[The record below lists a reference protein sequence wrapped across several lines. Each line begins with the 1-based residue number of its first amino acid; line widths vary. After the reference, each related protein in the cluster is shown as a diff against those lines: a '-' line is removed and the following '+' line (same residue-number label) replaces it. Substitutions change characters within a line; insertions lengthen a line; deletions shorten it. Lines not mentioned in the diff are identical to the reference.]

1 MRISDWSSDVCSSDL
16 DRRDDA
22 RGVDLERQMAA
33 VGLHPAALRRAL
45 RILDEDAA
53 LRAFHEAD
61 EGDDDDRA
69 ANDGEDRAAAHRAFA
84 DLREHLREA
93 ARQLGENARHDD
105 QRNAV
110 RSEEHTSELQSIMR
124 IAYAG

>member
-1 MRISDWSSDVCSSDL
+1 
-16 DRRDDA
+16 
-22 RGVDLERQMAA
+22 MAA

-45 RILDEDAA
+45 RILDENAA
-53 LRAFHEAD
+53 LRASHEAD

-93 ARQLGENARHDD
+93 ARQLGEAARDRKSVGSGKSVSVRVDHGGR
-105 QRNAV
+105 RNIKEKKTIS
-110 RSEEHTSELQSIMR
+110 RSAKRERKTPR
-124 IAYAG
+124 

>member
-1 MRISDWSSDVCSSDL
+1 
-16 DRRDDA
+16 
-22 RGVDLERQMAA
+22 MAA

-110 RSEEHTSELQSIMR
+110 ADAAAGALFPEPPQEERAADDRDHGPDKRKRVL
-124 IAYAG
+124 